1 MPQKLSGSALAG
13 TGSLVTEVFGTLASL
28 PAQNSLWISNSGEFN
43 YITLE
48 AVDPTSTIFN
58 TGSNLH
64 FANFSIA
71 TEGGRVA
78 QGTAKTLSGTTDGS
92 VFSWSLGKR
101 EFRFH
106 VTSSSPLPPDTL
118 KYTTK
123 DFEGRIYDYYAT
135 WSATAG
141 TLARNLTD
149 KINEVNDDGLEEVNA
164 AFTDVGFFNLET
176 SKKTAF
182 YNGVKIYRNGI
193 EFDTFSSTQV
203 GYNPYSPTG
212 GEFVNGHRDTNVDD
226 SFCPFIAEDN
236 HLSIAVPN
244 TSKYDGEYLIFQVR
258 AITGT
263 IATNTFRIKAAG
275 PHNNII
281 VNIEGE

>member
-13 TGSLVTEVFGTLASL
+13 TGSLVTEAFGTLASL
-28 PAQNSLWISNSGEFN
+28 PARNSLWISNSGEFN

-48 AVDPTSTIFN
+48 AVDSTSTIFN

-64 FANFSIA
+64 LANFSA
-71 TEGGRVA
+71 ASAKGRVA
-78 QGTAKTLSGTTDGS
+78 QGTAKTISGTTDGS
-92 VFSWSLGKR
+92 IFSWSLGKR
-101 EFRFH
+101 KFRFH
-106 VTSSSPLPPDTL
+106 VTSTSPLPPDTL

-123 DFEGRIYDYYAT
+123 DFEGRVYDYYAT

-141 TLARNLTD
+141 TLARNLAD
-149 KINEVNDDGLEEVNA
+149 KINEVDVDGLEEVGA
-164 AFTDVGFFNLET
+164 VFTDAGFFYLKT
-176 SKKTAF
+176 SEKTAF
-182 YNGVKIYRNGI
+182 YNDIKIYRNGV
-193 EFDTFSSTQV
+193 EFDTFSSTQL
-203 GYNPYSPTG
+203 GFNPYSPTG
-212 GEFVNGHRDTNVDD
+212 GEFVNGHRDTSVDGTN
-226 SFCPFIAEDN
+226 CPFIAEDN

-263 IATNTFRIKAAG
+263 IATNTFRVKAAG

-281 VNIEGE
+281 VNLEGE